1 MSRAALL
8 AAVLC
13 LACAVDED
21 SNYPDPSGLYR
32 IEADGPVCDGATVE
46 VAPDTAVCRFE
57 CLRVDGK
64 DVRSVALTFK
74 REDAVWRHTFTA
86 WDFGACYG
94 PP

>member
-1 MSRAALL
+1 MKRALL

-13 LACAVDED
+13 LACAAED
-21 SNYPDPSGLYR
+21 GSNFPDPSGLYR
-32 IEADGPVCDGATVE
+32 IEAEGPVCDGAAVE
-46 VAPDTAVCRFE
+46 VSADSVVCRFE
-57 CLRVDGK
+57 CLHMDGE
-64 DVRSVALTFK
+64 DVRNLALTFK